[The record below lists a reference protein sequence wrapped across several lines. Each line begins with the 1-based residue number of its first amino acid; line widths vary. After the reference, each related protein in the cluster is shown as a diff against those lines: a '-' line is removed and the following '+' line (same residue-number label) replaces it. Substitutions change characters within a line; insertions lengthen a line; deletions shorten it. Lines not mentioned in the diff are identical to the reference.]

1 MILLIW
7 LLIAY
12 GQTNIMVYGS
22 IFNNTRDTI
31 HKWASK
37 NYAPFQGL
45 GKFISALISCMMCM
59 STWVGFFLSLAFYS
73 PSHELVGSDGIM
85 SIFFDGMLASGFVW
99 AINSIIEWFEE
110 NRPNNNK

>member
-1 MILLIW
+1 MIILIW
-7 LLIAY
+7 FLIAY

-22 IFNNTRDTI
+22 IFNDIRNFI
-31 HKWASK
+31 HKWGG
-37 NYAPFQGL
+37 NVYAPFNGL

-73 PSHELVGSDGIM
+73 PSHELIGSGWLP

-99 AINSIIEWFEE
+99 AINSVIEWFEE